1 MALVIMMVDILLPS
15 VALIPLEQTCSSRF
29 DGEHTGTEQ
38 EEEEERF
45 P

>member
-15 VALIPLEQTCSSRF
+15 VALIPLEQTLCF
-29 DGEHTGTEQ
+29 DGEHTGTER
-38 EEEEERF
+38 EEEEELF